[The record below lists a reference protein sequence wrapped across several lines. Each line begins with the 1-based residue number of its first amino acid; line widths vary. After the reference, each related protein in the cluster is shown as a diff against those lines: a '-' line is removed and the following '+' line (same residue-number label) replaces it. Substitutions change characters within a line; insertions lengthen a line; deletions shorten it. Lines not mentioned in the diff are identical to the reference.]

1 MKFLKSHFALTRSQ
15 QNGIFLLVIII
26 ILLQLFIYWN
36 FNDSN
41 ETTVPSETLLEF
53 QKELDS
59 IRLANPVK
67 KDTIYPFNPNFLS
80 DYKAYQIGM
89 KLDEIDKLLQFR
101 QEGKWVNTVDDF
113 QQVTGIS
120 DSLLEILRPSIRFP
134 DWVGRA
140 NSPIVSKTA
149 DTKKIAVGDLN
160 TATAQDLKVVYG
172 IGDKLSERI
181 VKYRN
186 SLGGFAKEE
195 QLQDVYGLDAVVIA
209 NILERFKLLSKPDIE
224 QKNINKIGESELAD
238 IPYINS
244 TLARKITSYK
254 AMNEGIR
261 SFEELTKISGFP
273 SDKIDIIK
281 LYLSVQ

>member
-89 KLDEIDKLLQFR
+89 KLDEIDKLLKFR
-101 QEGKWVNTVDDF
+101 Q
-113 QQVTGIS
+113 
-120 DSLLEILRPSIRFP
+120 L
-134 DWVGRA
+134 
-140 NSPIVSKTA
+140 
-149 DTKKIAVGDLN
+149 
-160 TATAQDLKVVYG
+160 
-172 IGDKLSERI
+172 
-181 VKYRN
+181 
-186 SLGGFAKEE
+186 
-195 QLQDVYGLDAVVIA
+195 
-209 NILERFKLLSKPDIE
+209 
-224 QKNINKIGESELAD
+224 
-238 IPYINS
+238 
-244 TLARKITSYK
+244 
-254 AMNEGIR
+254 
-261 SFEELTKISGFP
+261 
-273 SDKIDIIK
+273 
-281 LYLSVQ
+281 

>member
-89 KLDEIDKLLQFR
+89 KLDEIDKLLKFR

-120 DSLLEILRPSIRFP
+120 DSLLEVLRPSIKFP
-134 DWVGRA
+134 DWVGRT

-186 SLGGFAKEE
+186 SLGGFVKEE
-195 QLQDVYGLDAVVIA
+195 QLQDVYGLDAVVID

-224 QKNINKIGESELAD
+224 QKNINKIGESELSD

-244 TLARKITSYK
+244 TLARKIISYK

-261 SFEELTKISGFP
+261 SFEELTKINGFP